1 MRHAYSALIT
11 NTCFLN
17 AKNKITHNI
26 FNFCNHGNQTMETSA
41 IYKNDIFKP
50 NYLLTAQVY
59 MNYACIA
66 LITLVFL
73 LNANNKITQN
83 CYIFVTMA
91 PKKWTPQ
98 QFDKNDIYKPKYV
111 LTTNKYMIQVYVF
124 LFCFVFVVL
133 LSVVFLQNR

>member
-1 MRHAYSALIT
+1 MATKQWNRQQ
-11 NTCFLN
+11 F
-17 AKNKITHNI
+17 K
-26 FNFCNHGNQTMETSA
+26 
-41 IYKNDIFKP
+41 KNDIFKP

-66 LITLVFL
+66 FITLVFF

-91 PKKWTPQ
+91 PKKWNPQ

-111 LTTNKYMIQVYVF
+111 LTTNKYMIRVYVCF
-124 LFCFVFVVL
+124 VLFCFCCFCCFFL
-133 LSVVFLQNR
+133 VFLLFFLFVFFANSLRVSWFGCHGYKS

>member
-1 MRHAYSALIT
+1 MATKQWNRQQ
-11 NTCFLN
+11 F
-17 AKNKITHNI
+17 
-26 FNFCNHGNQTMETSA
+26 
-41 IYKNDIFKP
+41 YKNDIFKP
-50 NYLLTAQVY
+50 NYLLTAHVY

-66 LITLVFL
+66 LITLVFFF

-91 PKKWTPQ
+91 PQKWNPQ

-111 LTTNKYMIQVYVF
+111 LTTNRYMIRVYVF

-133 LSVVFLQNR
+133 LFVVFFFAKSLRVSWFGCHG